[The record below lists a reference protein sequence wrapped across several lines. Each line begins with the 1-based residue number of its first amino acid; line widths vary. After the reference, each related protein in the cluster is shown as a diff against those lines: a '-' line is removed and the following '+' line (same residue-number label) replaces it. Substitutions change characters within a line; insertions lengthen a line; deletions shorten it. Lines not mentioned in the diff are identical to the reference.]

1 MDAVP
6 TKNSGSPD
14 TVLWPKQQ
22 LNIRPCPFASDLP
35 LALDASQSHR
45 RLSHREEMVHV
56 CVFLVPAF
64 RFTVSGVGQPDANPN
79 KGTLFAIPN
88 VKSLHTG
95 LLVVHAV
102 Y

>member
-1 MDAVP
+1 
-6 TKNSGSPD
+6 
-14 TVLWPKQQ
+14 
-22 LNIRPCPFASDLP
+22 
-35 LALDASQSHR
+35 
-45 RLSHREEMVHV
+45 MVHV